1 MIKQLKIRGYKSLK
15 ELDLE
20 LGPLTALIGPNAG
33 GKTNLLDFFAFLSEA
48 VNEKMQKAVPDRGG
62 FQSLVFAGGADR
74 ISWDLEFGP
83 VGTLAFEESGIRY
96 KVELKGI
103 RHMHTIES
111 EELTKDSMPLVT
123 ARKGKATF
131 RRMSHQALKNLD
143 TTPEMDL
150 MDSELSIAQV
160 RDPQA
165 YPTLDRVR
173 TYIASWTTYG
183 NFDTSINAPIRQAQ
197 FAGPDNRLLPDGS
210 NLTTVLYHLR
220 NHSEYRTEYSEIL
233 ETLRV
238 AYPHFEELNFPAES
252 QGKIIL
258 HWKSKHFK
266 RSFSSTFLSDGTL
279 RFLCL
284 VTILLSPDPPP
295 LICIDE
301 PELGLHP
308 SLLHLIADLLK
319 NAAVRTQL
327 VVATH
332 SPQLVSCIDAK
343 QVAVVE
349 SEQVATTIKRLADR
363 PELEKWLKDF
373 SLGELWTM
381 GELGG
386 RP

>member
-15 ELDLE
+15 KLDLE

-83 VGTLAFEESGIRY
+83 VGTLPFEESGIRY

-111 EELTKDSMPLVT
+111 EEITKDSMPLVT

-131 RRMSHQALKNLD
+131 RRMSHKALENLD
-143 TTPEMDL
+143 TTPEMNL

-183 NFDTSINAPIRQAQ
+183 NFDTGINSSIRQAQ

-210 NLTTVLYHLR
+210 NLTTVLYSLR
-220 NHSEYRTEYSEIL
+220 NHSEYRSEYGEIL

-238 AYPHFEELNFPAES
+238 AYSHFEELNFPSES

-258 HWKSKHFK
+258 HWKSNNFK

-308 SLLHLIADLLK
+308 SLLRLIADLLK

-332 SPQLVSCIDAK
+332 SPQLVSCLDAE

-349 SEQVATTIKRLADR
+349 SEQGATTIKRLADR
-363 PELEKWLKDF
+363 PDLEKWLKDF